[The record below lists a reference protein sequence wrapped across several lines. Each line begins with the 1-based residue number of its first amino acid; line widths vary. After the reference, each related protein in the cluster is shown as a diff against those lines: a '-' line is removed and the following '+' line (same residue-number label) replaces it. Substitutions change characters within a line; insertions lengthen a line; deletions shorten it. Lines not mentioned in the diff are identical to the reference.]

1 MYSKK
6 LHMFQSKPLVIVL
19 IGPTASGKTELAI
32 EIAKYFNINIHNI
45 DSRQLYKFMDIGTAK
60 PTKDQ
65 QKTIKHF
72 LIDLAEPSSKLN
84 AMQFQA
90 IATKSI
96 NREINQK
103 RIPFLVGGS
112 GLYMNSI
119 IKGFFAPDIPPQ
131 KNLRSQF
138 EKLGQEKCWEL
149 LKICDPTSTK
159 NINYADQVR
168 TIRALE
174 CFYVTG
180 NPISSQSYQNP
191 PPWKILEL
199 GIHREDLKTRIV
211 KRTKN
216 MFEFGILE
224 ETENI
229 INQFGSNLPLL
240 KTIGYKEAKDV
251 IKKNLDIEDAIELT
265 TRKTIQFAKR
275 QKTWFR
281 NKNNPIWLNNKNLL
295 KDAII
300 NIEYALS

>member
-1 MYSKK
+1 
-6 LHMFQSKPLVIVL
+6 MFQPKPLVIVL
-19 IGPTASGKTELAI
+19 IGPTASGKTELGI
-32 EIAKYFNINIHNI
+32 EIAKYFNLNIHNV
-45 DSRQLYKFMDIGTAK
+45 DSRQLYRFMDIGTAK
-60 PTKDQ
+60 PTKEQ

-72 LIDLAEPSSKLN
+72 LIDLEEPSSQVN
-84 AMQFQA
+84 AKQFQE

-96 NREINQK
+96 NRELNQK
-103 RIPFLVGGS
+103 RIPFLIGGS

-119 IKGFFAPDIPPQ
+119 IKGFFAPDVPPQ
-131 KNLRSQF
+131 KALRSQF

-149 LKICDPTSTK
+149 LKICDPVLTK

-174 CFYVTG
+174 VFYVTG
-180 NPISSQSYQNP
+180 KPISSQKFQNP

-199 GIHREDLKTRIV
+199 GLYREDLKERIF

-216 MFEFGILE
+216 MFEFGIIE
-224 ETENI
+224 ETKKI
-229 INQFGSNLPLL
+229 INQYGSNLPLL
-240 KTIGYKEAKDV
+240 ETIGYREAKDV
-251 IKKNLDIEDAIELT
+251 IKGNLKIEKAIELT
-265 TRKTIQFAKR
+265 TTKTIQFAKR

-300 NIEYALS
+300 NIKYALR